1 MGAGRT
7 EILRFLDEEL
17 RVERYHDYGPNGLQV
32 AGILEV
38 ERVAVAVS
46 STLDV
51 FERAAA
57 WGASMLIV
65 HHGLFWNPDSRV
77 IDDLLRRRL
86 QVLFDAGI
94 TLAAYHLPLDGHPVL
109 GNNAQLA
116 AALDVAVEGWF
127 LEEHGPPLALYGR
140 IAPLPAGALAALV
153 RAAVAREPQVFGG
166 GPAHIERVGICS
178 GGAART
184 VRAAAALGLDAFI
197 SGEPE
202 EDSRALSLELGITFL
217 AAGHHATETFG
228 VRALARLLEER
239 FDVETCFLDVP
250 NPV

>member
-1 MGAGRT
+1 MAAGRT

-17 RVERYHDYGPNGLQV
+17 RVDRYRDYGPNGLQV
-32 AGILEV
+32 AGSHEV

-51 FERAAA
+51 FERAAS
-57 WGASMLIV
+57 WGASLLLV
-65 HHGLFWNPDSRV
+65 HHGLFWNADARV
-77 IDDLLRRRL
+77 VDDLLRRRL
-86 QVLFDAGI
+86 QVLFDAGM

-109 GNNAQLA
+109 GNGAQLA

-127 LEEHGPPLALYGR
+127 FEERGAPLALHGR

-153 RAAVAREPQVFGG
+153 RAAVAREPQVFAG
-166 GPAHIERVGICS
+166 GPQHIERVGICT
-178 GGAART
+178 GAAART
-184 VRAAAALGLDAFI
+184 VREAAALGLDAFI

-202 EDSRALSLELGITFL
+202 EDSRALSLELGITFI

-239 FDVETCFLDVP
+239 FAVETCFLDVP